1 MDPSMEAEV
10 TRLLARCR
18 EAWASARIEGE
29 RTRKLMDESCK
40 LVAELMAL
48 EVFGPRPF
56 RWAHSGQLAQSAQSG
71 LSPRR
76 HRLIS
81 R

>member
-48 EVFGPRPF
+48 EVYGPRPF
-56 RWAHSGQLAQSAQSG
+56 RCQDHVPASSHNQRKAV
-71 LSPRR
+71 
-76 HRLIS
+76 
-81 R
+81 